1 MHSDFIFSNDGDT
14 MIDLLRKRRS
24 IRKYSK
30 KPIPASVQRR
40 LVEALLRSPSSRDI
54 RPWRFVFIDD
64 PALLEK
70 LSLSKASGAG
80 FFARAPLGIVI
91 CGDEKASDVWIEDCS
106 IASIM
111 VQMAALELGL
121 GSCWIQIRNRSTS
134 DGTPSEAY
142 VRDALSLPNNFRVLS
157 MIALGYP
164 AEKKRPIS
172 RRKLS
177 FNKVFRNRF
186 EE

>member
-1 MHSDFIFSNDGDT
+1 
-14 MIDLLRKRRS
+14 MIELLRKRRS
-24 IRKYSK
+24 IRKYAL
-30 KPIPASVQRR
+30 KPVPAAVQKR

-54 RPWRFVFIDD
+54 RPWRFVFIND
-64 PALLEK
+64 PSLLEK

-80 FFARAPLGIVI
+80 FLARAPLGIVI

-111 VQMAALELGL
+111 VQMTALELGL

-142 VRDALSLPNNFRVLS
+142 VRDALSLPNSFRVLS